1 MLTIDEIYNLQ
12 RHIKQCFD
20 QREYSEIEAA
30 FAPLSNH
37 DLHYALNVKF
47 IFNNQ
52 VDGYGLLMQTL
63 QEWIKECPQS
73 YLPYLYMASYWQI
86 IADTERGIQSMDIIT
101 ELQHMRFS
109 IASDQL
115 HFWCLKTIELNPK
128 CVAAYNILLEAAG
141 RYGTPYWFDISRT
154 DSVDYSCEDYNEVA
168 LDYLNSHHGYIPP
181 TGTITLKLSPPTSEE
196 ENFFP
201 LYWLR
206 KIIEL
211 EPQHLPSRKLII
223 VFLGP
228 NWYGDKKKS
237 KINEFLKSDYCS
249 ALSKQQMKYFLEDIK
264 SGHAILHII
273 GSPRSYLAKIKKDNN
288 RIQKIINSASELSHE
303 EAILKIFFFIDHYN
317 SILDAISHEDK
328 RMEKILAENIYQLL
342 HRATTLDCSWVM
354 FSRSNDTYLLLAKF
368 MKDYQMEDTLGI
380 LNKLSAYTNLSN
392 QTSPFEMLYAVFS
405 TYFPI
410 ANVDKSQQR
419 DEVIDRFLIKE
430 NNLDYDS
437 FKSSVYLICKSGYA
451 IPVRDALL
459 DLANKHESIKA
470 LILLHELYNN
480 NIPNLSTLMKI
491 SHDSNLAHRFLQ
503 PALDM
508 KSKTAI
514 LIKSRN
520 LEKDIELC
528 SDGTRRTSLI
538 NERERLLK
546 FNIEL
551 GDPTAQYDYACSLIS
566 SNDKNKIQDGL
577 YIEAP
582 KVLFQNQVRR
592 DQLAYIAYLYAFC
605 AYNGRGMDK
614 NIYVMDFWINQAILL
629 HVGHEYCQFLSIVR
643 ERSTGIIYN
652 LRLKYGKKRVSPKM
666 KTLIDTFTA

>member
-12 RHIKQCFD
+12 RHIKKYLD

-30 FAPLSNH
+30 FTPLSNH

-73 YLPYLYMASYWQI
+73 YLPYIYMASYWQM
-86 IADTERGIQSMDIIT
+86 IADTARGMQSMDIIT
-101 ELQHMRFS
+101 KLQYMRFS

-141 RYGTPYWFDISRT
+141 RYGVPYWFDISRT

-181 TGTITLKLSPPTSEE
+181 TGTITLNLSPPTSEE

-249 ALSKQQMKYFLEDIK
+249 ALSKQQMKYLLKDIK
-264 SGHAILHII
+264 SGHVILHFI
-273 GSPRSYLAKIKKDNN
+273 GSPRSYSAMMKKDNN
-288 RIQKIINSASELSHE
+288 RIQKLIKSISEFSHE
-303 EAILKIFFFIDHYN
+303 EALLKILFFINYYN
-317 SILDAISHEDK
+317 SILDTVSHEDK
-328 RMEKILAENIYQLL
+328 RIEKIQAENIYQLL
-342 HRATTLDCSWVM
+342 HRATTLECSWVM
-354 FSRSNDTYLLLAKF
+354 FLGSNDIYQSLAKF
-368 MKDYQMEDTLGI
+368 MRYYQMEDTLGV

-392 QTSPFEMLYAVFS
+392 QTSPFEMVYAVFS

-410 ANVDKSQQR
+410 DNVDKSQQR
-419 DEVIDRFLIKE
+419 DEIIDRFLIKD
-430 NNLDYDS
+430 NNFDYDT
-437 FKSSVYLICKSGYA
+437 FKSSVYLICQSGYA
-451 IPVRDALL
+451 IAVRDALL
-459 DLANKHESIKA
+459 DLANKYESIKA
-470 LILLHELYNN
+470 LVLLHELYNN
-480 NIPNLSTLMKI
+480 NIPDLATLMEI
-491 SHDSNLAHRFLQ
+491 SHDSNLAHKLLQ
-503 PALDM
+503 PALNV

-528 SDGTRRTSLI
+528 NDDTQRTSLI
-538 NERERLLK
+538 NER
-546 FNIEL
+546 
-551 GDPTAQYDYACSLIS
+551 
-566 SNDKNKIQDGL
+566 
-577 YIEAP
+577 
-582 KVLFQNQVRR
+582 
-592 DQLAYIAYLYAFC
+592 
-605 AYNGRGMDK
+605 
-614 NIYVMDFWINQAILL
+614 
-629 HVGHEYCQFLSIVR
+629 
-643 ERSTGIIYN
+643 
-652 LRLKYGKKRVSPKM
+652 
-666 KTLIDTFTA
+666 